1 MKYESLSEE
10 SECSSAIPSAGGEL
24 ASESLRFRA
33 EEVLPTVYDGNANYI
48 FVSYAHRDSDV
59 VMPVLAYLIRRGYNV
74 WYDEGI
80 TPGRDWDEFLD
91 NKIKGELLFSLFYQ
105 WSLIGLTRMFERDI
119 ASTKVRHCIFECF
132 S

>member
-59 VMPVLAYLIRRGYNV
+59 VMPV
-74 WYDEGI
+74 
-80 TPGRDWDEFLD
+80 
-91 NKIKGELLFSLFYQ
+91 
-105 WSLIGLTRMFERDI
+105 
-119 ASTKVRHCIFECF
+119 
-132 S
+132 